1 METVQDFLNLAS
13 KYDHMEQ
20 EQIKLVEELKISYRK
35 EKTALEAKLNSI
47 TNYNNVTKKNGK
59 VENKI
64 YSFDSVTQNKLDN
77 IDQQIQNNEE
87 KRFREISAINAKCDT
102 LKEALNAK
110 CDTTKEYWLSMKR
123 AIENKKDIVI
133 KDLSSNIIHPSLCDN
148 LDEAA
153 YPKLTKMTISIDE
166 AERKI
171 VEYNK
176 TKMEYIK
183 KADEA
188 AIKRD
193 ARELREQKEMRRLE
207 EAAIAEKAR
216 LAFEKKRVENQIIQE
231 QNYQKSLQNIKKA
244 EEEEQERLQE
254 IENKKIT
261 RAWIKNRLATLPKEY
276 LDYYDFMSGD
286 MINKFKKNLTPNEEI
301 IIYIDSIKE
310 QLDNYIT
317 FYKHLEEKDEK
328 MNEKY
333 HYLDYKQRF
342 EIAQIPT
349 KIKKIEKI
357 KELYSNKVEDE
368 KEYPI

>member
-1 METVQDFLNLAS
+1 METVQDFLNLAQ
-13 KYDHMEQ
+13 KYDNMEQ
-20 EQIKLVEELKISYRK
+20 EQKKLVEELKISYRK

-47 TNYNNVTKKNGK
+47 TNYNNVNKKNCK

-64 YSFDSVTQNKLDN
+64 ISFDTVTQNKLDN
-77 IDQQIQNNEE
+77 IDQQIQNNED
-87 KRFREISAINAKCDT
+87 KRFREISAI
-102 LKEALNAK
+102 NAK

-123 AIENKKDIVI
+123 AIENKKEIVI
-133 KDLSSNIIHPSLCDN
+133 KDLSSNIMHPSLCDN

-153 YPKLTKMTISIDE
+153 YPKLTKMTISIEE
-166 AERKI
+166 AEKK
-171 VEYNK
+171 VEEYNK

-188 AIKRD
+188 EVKRD
-193 ARELREQKEMRRLE
+193 ARELREQKEKRRHE
-207 EAAIAEKAR
+207 EAEEAEKAR

-231 QNYQKSLQNIKKA
+231 INYQKSLQNIKKA
-244 EEEEQERLQE
+244 EEEEQARLEE
-254 IENKKIT
+254 IANKDKI
-261 RAWIKNRLATLPKEY
+261 RAWIKNRFATLPKEY

-333 HYLDYKQRF
+333 HYLDYEQRF
-342 EIAQIPT
+342 QIAQIPT